1 MTLVKLSCGDI
12 EQEFG
17 IDHAEKLL
25 SYEAQVGLS
34 NWVLRDE
41 KFKLE
46 DGFIKRK
53 DSRADK
59 KSKEQNLD
67 NESDIPS
74 E

>member
-1 MTLVKLSCGDI
+1 MTNVKLSCGDI
-12 EQEFG
+12 EQEFS

-25 SYEAQVGLS
+25 SYEAQLGLS
-34 NWVLRDE
+34 NWALTDE

-46 DGFIKRK
+46 DGFIKTK

-59 KSKEQNLD
+59 KSKEQKLD
-67 NESDIPS
+67 NEGDIPS